1 MSEPFKGVLAMVLAC
16 VIWGLSPIYYA
27 QLKHV
32 PAIEVLAYRGIWS
45 LVFFALILGLQRR
58 VGRAFDASRNYFW
71 TILLASVMIAANWF
85 GFIFAIQTGQGLEAS
100 LGYYILPLMAVLLG
114 GLIFGER
121 LDGIQ
126 RTAVGLATFAV
137 IILTWGLGVAPWI
150 ALFLAATFAVY
161 GVVKKTL
168 EVGPVVSVTA
178 EVLIIAPLALGYLI
192 YVGTYRDHSMATHL
206 LLALSGPLTALPLI
220 LFSYAAK
227 RAQLS
232 TIGLVQYLNPTLQFA
247 CAVFVL
253 GELVTQWHI
262 LSFAIIW
269 TALAIYTYSMWRQD
283 KASRKEVSSA
293 GTSGTTVT

>member
-1 MSEPFKGVLAMVLAC
+1 MVLAC

-206 LLALSGPLTALPLI
+206 LLALSGPLTAMPLI

>member
-1 MSEPFKGVLAMVLAC
+1 MVLAC

-126 RTAVGLATFAV
+126 RTAVGLATCAV

>member
-1 MSEPFKGVLAMVLAC
+1 MVLAC

-126 RTAVGLATFAV
+126 RTAVGLATCAV

-206 LLALSGPLTALPLI
+206 LLALSGPLTAMPLI

>member
-206 LLALSGPLTALPLI
+206 LLALSGPLTAMPLI

>member
-1 MSEPFKGVLAMVLAC
+1 MVLAC

>member
-1 MSEPFKGVLAMVLAC
+1 MVLAC

-206 LLALSGPLTALPLI
+206 FLALSGPLTALPLI